1 VRLDAAL
8 AVEPGRAGEVAA
20 ELEAAGYDGLWTAET
35 QHDPFLPLAV
45 AATTTRRMLLGTAI
59 ATAFT
64 RSPMVTATAAW
75 DLQRASGGRFVLGLG
90 TQVKAHNVRRF
101 GVPFESPGPKLKEQV
116 QALKHIWG
124 AFQGEHPLSFRGRFY
139 RHDYMT
145 PFFDPGPIDHP
156 QIPVYLA
163 AVTPYMYRV
172 VGEIADGVHVHPFHT
187 VQYLREVAL
196 PALQEGLQRSGRTRA
211 EVSVV
216 GAGVFVCAE
225 PGQEETVRMQ
235 IAFYG
240 STRTYRPVFD
250 AHGWG
255 DLTDRLRGA
264 VARGEW
270 SEAAGL
276 IGGDVL
282 EAFAIS
288 ASSWEDAARAL
299 GARYDGILDRV
310 SIYGLEAGDAV
321 RVAGRVSG
329 SIAVTRSRR
338 NIEISS

>member
-1 VRLDAAL
+1 MRRDAVL
-8 AVEPGRAGEVAA
+8 AAEPGRAGELAA
-20 ELEAAGYDGLWTAET
+20 ELEAAGYDGIWTAET
-35 QHDPFLPLAV
+35 QHDPFLPLAL
-45 AATTTRRMLLGTAI
+45 AAAGTQRVLLGTAI

-64 RSPMVTATAAW
+64 RSPMVTATTAW

-139 RHDYMT
+139 RHDYIT

-156 QIPVYLA
+156 RIPIYLA

-172 VGEIADGVHVHPFHT
+172 VGEVADGVHVHPFHT
-187 VQYLREVAL
+187 AGYLREVAL
-196 PALQEGLQRSGRTRA
+196 PALHEGLARSGRAREDVTVA
-211 EVSVV
+211 
-216 GAGVFVCAE
+216 AGVFVCVEA
-225 PGQEETVRMQ
+225 GQEEAARAQ

-240 STRTYRPVFD
+240 STRTYRPVFE

-255 DLTDRLRGA
+255 DLTDRLRAAGG
-264 VARGEW
+264 RGEW
-270 SEAAGL
+270 DDAAKL
-276 IGGDVL
+276 VDDDVL

-288 ASSWEDAARAL
+288 ASSWEDAWRAL
-299 GARYDGILDRV
+299 RERYDGILDRV
-310 SIYGLEAGDAV
+310 SIYALAPDGAL
-321 RVAGRVSG
+321 RVA
-329 SIAVTRSRR
+329 
-338 NIEISS
+338 SSLLALQ

>member
-1 VRLDAAL
+1 VKLDAAL
-8 AVEPGRAGEVAA
+8 VAEPGRAGDVAA
-20 ELEAAGYDGLWTAET
+20 ELEAAGFDGLWTAET

-45 AATTTRRMLLGTAI
+45 AATTTRRVVLGTAI

-75 DLQRASGGRFVLGLG
+75 DLQRATGGRFVLGLG

-124 AFQGEHPLSFRGRFY
+124 AFQGEHPLSFKGRFY
-139 RHDYMT
+139 RHDYIT

-172 VGEIADGVHVHPFHT
+172 VGEVADGVHVHPFHT
-187 VQYLREVAL
+187 VQYFREVAL

-211 EVSVV
+211 DVTVA
-216 GAGVFVCAE
+216 GAGVFVCLE
-225 PGQEETVRMQ
+225 PSHEEAVRAQ

-255 DLTDRLRGA
+255 DLTDRLRAA
-264 VARGEW
+264 VGRGEW
-270 SEAAGL
+270 DEAAAL
-276 IGGDVL
+276 VGDEVL
-282 EAFAIS
+282 EAFAVS
-288 ASSWEDAARAL
+288 APSWEDAARAL
-299 GARYDGILDRV
+299 RERYDGVFDRL
-310 SIYGLEAGDAV
+310 SIYGLDPADGR
-321 RVAGRVSG
+321 RVAHAFETV
-329 SIAVTRSRR
+329 
-338 NIEISS
+338 